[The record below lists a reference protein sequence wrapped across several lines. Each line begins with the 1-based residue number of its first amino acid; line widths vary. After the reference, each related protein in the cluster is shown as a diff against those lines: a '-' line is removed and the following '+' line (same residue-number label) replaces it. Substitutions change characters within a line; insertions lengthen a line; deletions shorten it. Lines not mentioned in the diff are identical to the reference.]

1 DDDDIQP
8 SPINIQKKSSQRT
21 LNKEMASPII
31 SDTDDEASHKDKL
44 LPEVKS
50 MKKDILLKDKITHKM
65 ESMSLYGNTKPKNIL
80 RKSKNFKRRL
90 VHSNSWPSSI
100 LTSSHTLLLT
110 RIDRIARRILKTAV
124 HDLLHF
130 NVAVEIMKEL
140 QELMESQR
148 KMAVGN
154 ADAEDLLTKLIY
166 VFADVTR
173 AVEAVNYPLAE
184 SHHNDF
190 SGDSGINDIL
200 TTGSEWSS
208 SPLPSPLLPMTPS
221 SYSPP
226 RILQER
232 RKSSLEI
239 DGNNKSNTLLSP
251 PLAFSSPLAR
261 HVTMPQLPSTPK
273 ITLEQRRASAN
284 EAIFE
289 SPIMYIP
296 PSRPSMDDSLLTW
309 NNLTKKQVDQML
321 HEEMNREIDF
331 SIRLKKQQEDV
342 DQDSRKKTK
351 KSKTMMNFFK
361 SIKNAFN
368 SPTSSTSVSPI
379 GSPTRSIIQ
388 PSPIRNVH
396 LPRPPPVESLR
407 TLSFDSQSHTSHGR
421 SNSMMSSKSD
431 VGGLS
436 VTIPQN
442 FPIPHDYIL
451 CRICEEMIPSY
462 EIVAHSETCA
472 ITTEYA
478 IKLQEC
484 DGRLRRLIGDV
495 TKRKAEIMERKSS
508 NHREALRKIE
518 KYATKLGRL
527 VDDMEKNTIK
537 DEDILTYGKRLL
549 HVVEEKHDTL
559 RAYIQRLRSTNTIPN
574 TGNTG
579 LAAAIVAAAPATIA
593 TSSAIETAALQIPQK
608 IGRKQS
614 ISNRGGIL
622 STSASNK
629 ASSFLSKSNSYRQK
643 DTVPSH
649 KRQDSAGSV
658 SNSKPHSEA
667 DSDNAPPRRK
677 LISLFT
683 AVLRGGNSRSS
694 SISNKDTANSSNTT
708 IANGDKVTSKT
719 KVPSIQDFEIIK
731 PISRGAFGKVYLA
744 RKKTTGDLYA
754 IKILKK
760 VDMVRKNMVNHV
772 LAERRVLSLSRTPFV
787 VKLFYAF
794 QSQDYLYLVMEYLI
808 GGDLSSLLQC
818 FERFEEDMARMYTA
832 EVVLAL
838 EYLHSNGITHRDLKP
853 DNMLITSEGH
863 IKLTDFGLSRISIPE
878 KSSLAFIKE
887 ERETNNSNN
896 SNNSNNGADQK
907 PYQRTLRTGSVD
919 SRANVGHVRPVS
931 AVFCNENPKLSGY
944 INNLNIGFE
953 PQSTVKQSKKQN
965 RQSSKALLGTP
976 DYLAPEL
983 LLGIG
988 HSTAVDWWSL
998 GVCLFEFL
1006 VGYPPFN
1013 DDTPQAI
1020 FRNILNHV
1028 VQWPPEGFLS
1038 LEAKDLISKLLNQDP
1053 EKRLTVEE
1061 IKAHPFFNG
1070 IDWENIRKQPAPF
1083 VPNPEDEQD
1092 TSYFE
1097 ARNSRADIRRL
1108 SSGNIEDIS
1117 SGKVA
1122 TYVDPSLKPPQVEE
1136 MQIPVNSTK
1145 KRRPSLL
1152 KITAGKSRKQ
1162 SISSINDNG
1171 SQSSSVSGTPTS
1183 STMTP
1188 LSTSSAL
1195 VSPSLNQS
1203 RRSTLLGSPTTL
1215 GDFESTNTCD
1225 LEQLHIGNQPTTP
1238 AENDEF
1244 DGFLYKGVSVLG
1256 DVTRG
1261 VLSSGKQ

>member
-1 DDDDIQP
+1 
-8 SPINIQKKSSQRT
+8 
-21 LNKEMASPII
+21 
-31 SDTDDEASHKDKL
+31 
-44 LPEVKS
+44 
-50 MKKDILLKDKITHKM
+50 
-65 ESMSLYGNTKPKNIL
+65 
-80 RKSKNFKRRL
+80 
-90 VHSNSWPSSI
+90 
-100 LTSSHTLLLT
+100 
-110 RIDRIARRILKTAV
+110 
-124 HDLLHF
+124 
-130 NVAVEIMKEL
+130 
-140 QELMESQR
+140 
-148 KMAVGN
+148 
-154 ADAEDLLTKLIY
+154 
-166 VFADVTR
+166 
-173 AVEAVNYPLAE
+173 
-184 SHHNDF
+184 
-190 SGDSGINDIL
+190 
-200 TTGSEWSS
+200 
-208 SPLPSPLLPMTPS
+208 
-221 SYSPP
+221 
-226 RILQER
+226 
-232 RKSSLEI
+232 
-239 DGNNKSNTLLSP
+239 
-251 PLAFSSPLAR
+251 
-261 HVTMPQLPSTPK
+261 
-273 ITLEQRRASAN
+273 
-284 EAIFE
+284 
-289 SPIMYIP
+289 
-296 PSRPSMDDSLLTW
+296 
-309 NNLTKKQVDQML
+309 
-321 HEEMNREIDF
+321 
-331 SIRLKKQQEDV
+331 
-342 DQDSRKKTK
+342 
-351 KSKTMMNFFK
+351 
-361 SIKNAFN
+361 
-368 SPTSSTSVSPI
+368 
-379 GSPTRSIIQ
+379 
-388 PSPIRNVH
+388 
-396 LPRPPPVESLR
+396 
-407 TLSFDSQSHTSHGR
+407 
-421 SNSMMSSKSD
+421 
-431 VGGLS
+431 
-436 VTIPQN
+436 
-442 FPIPHDYIL
+442 
-451 CRICEEMIPSY
+451 EMIPSY

-495 TKRKAEIMERKSS
+495 TKKKAEIMERNTPYQDYYTIKDSEVMEEIGLKAVEIKES
-508 NHREALRKIE
+508 LNHREALRKIE

-527 VDDMEKNTIK
+527 VDDMEKNTIR

-549 HVVEEKHDTL
+549 HVVEEKHETL
-559 RAYIQRLRSTNTIPN
+559 RAYFQRLKSSSTNTIPN
-574 TGNTG
+574 TG
-579 LAAAIVAAAPATIA
+579 LAAATVAAAVATIA
-593 TSSAIETAALQIPQK
+593 STSAIETAALQIPHK

-614 ISNRGGIL
+614 ISSRVL

-629 ASSFLSKSNSYRQK
+629 ASTNFLSKSSSYRQK

-649 KRQDSAGSV
+649 KRQDSTGSV
-658 SNSKPHSEA
+658 SNSKPLSEI
-667 DSDNAPPRRK
+667 DSDNAPPRRRF
-677 LISLFT
+677 ISLFT

-694 SISNKDTANSSNTT
+694 SLSSKETANSSNTT
-708 IANGDKVTSKT
+708 VANGDKVTAKT

-832 EVVLAL
+832 EVVLSL

-887 ERETNNSNN
+887 ERETNN
-896 SNNSNNGADQK
+896 GADKK
-907 PYQRTLRTGSVD
+907 PYQRTLRTGSID
-919 SRANVGHVRPVS
+919 SRANAGHTRPVS
-931 AVFCNENPKLSGY
+931 AIFSNENPKLSGY
-944 INNLNIGFE
+944 INIGFE
-953 PQSTVKQSKKQN
+953 PQSSSVKQSKKTN

-1013 DDTPQAI
+1013 DDTPQEI

-1028 VQWPPEGFLS
+1028 IQWPPEGFLS

-1053 EKRLTVEE
+1053 EKRPTVEE
-1061 IKAHPFFNG
+1061 IKTHPFFNG
-1070 IDWENIRKQPAPF
+1070 IDWEHIRQQPAPF

-1108 SSGNIEDIS
+1108 SSGNLEDIA

-1122 TYVDPSLKPPQVEE
+1122 TYVDRRSAVFDDIDLASQAPSGNVILQTVTDEPAENCNFDLTNNSYRDSRHSSLSSASLKPPQVEE
-1136 MQIPVNSTK
+1136 MQIPVK

-1152 KITAGKSRKQ
+1152 KITAGKSRKL
-1162 SISSINDNG
+1162 SISSINDYG
-1171 SQSSSVSGTPTS
+1171 SQSSSVSGTPTT

-1188 LSTSSAL
+1188 LSASAL
-1195 VSPSLNQS
+1195 VSPSFNQS

-1215 GDFESTNTCD
+1215 GDFEQANTCD
-1225 LEQLHIGNQPTTP
+1225 IEQLHIGNQPTIQ

-1256 DVTRG
+1256 DVTRD